1 MVLSIVYCKKGDG
14 IFPAPYEP
22 QVKAVYCPNHMAPS
36 RSFAEETIDAIIK
49 EVGEIRFGKS
59 WEYSCEQLLADF
71 ENYHKYAEA
80 HRAAEEMLWF
90 YERCATTT
98 LVGFHRMMQDY
109 FPGIDAVVR
118 RYAFDCVY
126 DEDCKICSME
136 RFVEF
141 MYDLREV
148 YTNKLFIRAARRC
161 WRCSV

>member
-1 MVLSIVYCKKGDG
+1 MVLRVVYCKKGEG

-22 QVKAVYCPNHMAPS
+22 KFKSVYCPDCMVS
-36 RSFAEETIDAIIK
+36 RDFVEQFIDSIIEK
-49 EVGEIRFGKS
+49 EGPVRFGHSFEHAWKPI
-59 WEYSCEQLLADF
+59 LADF

-90 YERCATTT
+90 YKRCATTT

-109 FPGIDAVVR
+109 FPGIDATVR

-148 YTNKLFIRAARRC
+148 YTNKLFIRTARRC